1 MYIEAI
7 APAASIFSVKMTPKD
22 LLKLW
27 VTTRDEGLAAVLES
41 AIHELKNEPRVVVM
55 LEVQILKAPYPFC
68 RHPEKCA
75 GKGYC
80 PRDPA
85 CNE

>member
-1 MYIEAI
+1 MTTQLRKFAANLCLI
-7 APAASIFSVKMTPKD
+7 AESYEVNANTSWDVRERAAWDVASRWILDV
-22 LLKLW
+22 
-27 VTTRDEGLAAVLES
+27 VEVLEQG
-41 AIHELKNEPRVVVM
+41 ALVV
-55 LEVQILKAPYPFC
+55 EKKAPYPFC

-85 CNE
+85 CND